1 MKVRQ
6 PQPTLNDLHALA
18 DQVDV
23 AGLEFELAVSGV
35 KGQLSP
41 GLELAG
47 YRLVQEA
54 LTNVLRHSGRPVNVT
69 ARVDYGEDAVSL
81 SVVDD
86 GLGAAASAATQGAGH
101 GLMGMREPSVT
112 RTLIEEFARSDAH
125 VPMTPNAAIE
135 SLTAREV
142 EVWQLMAKGMSNQE
156 IAADLILGET
166 TVKTHVSRVLM
177 KLGLRD
183 RAQAVV
189 AAYET
194 GLIHPGDQL

>member
-54 LTNVLRHSGRPVNVT
+54 LTNVLRHACLLYT
-69 ARVDYGEDAVSL
+69 
-81 SVVDD
+81 
-86 GLGAAASAATQGAGH
+86 
-101 GLMGMREPSVT
+101 
-112 RTLIEEFARSDAH
+112 SDA
-125 VPMTPNAAIE
+125 
-135 SLTAREV
+135 
-142 EVWQLMAKGMSNQE
+142 
-156 IAADLILGET
+156 ADE
-166 TVKTHVSRVLM
+166 
-177 KLGLRD
+177 
-183 RAQAVV
+183 
-189 AAYET
+189 
-194 GLIHPGDQL
+194 